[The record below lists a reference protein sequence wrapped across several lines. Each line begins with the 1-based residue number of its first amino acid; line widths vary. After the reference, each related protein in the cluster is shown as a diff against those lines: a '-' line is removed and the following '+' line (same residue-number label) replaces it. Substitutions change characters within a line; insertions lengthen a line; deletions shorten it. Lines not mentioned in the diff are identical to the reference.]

1 MTAQQLNRYRSPS
14 SVSFW
19 AAMMAGSV
27 IVHLL
32 LWVYLQPL
40 FTAERSPSRT
50 AAFTPIEWV
59 ELDYPS
65 GSTAVPSDRFTALP
79 PQSATPAAPS
89 SPNVSPSANLN
100 TDRTRTPAES
110 TQAAAPTETDLEI
123 ETTELNTAAD
133 AVTEPEPE
141 PELELE
147 PEQSAAALPPI
158 ASPTE
163 SLPPVPTVPTV
174 ATEPTAELPPESGE
188 DDPDLPIAE
197 TDPNPEPQRY
207 RISVSRV
214 EERPVTVEGDR
225 RDAYDE
231 PPALRRYAD
240 YYLDDPLDS
249 DCTITPD
256 VQRSLGE
263 SVSLRVLINRE
274 GDAIAVTPVD
284 DYRVSQAY
292 LELAQCIV
300 QTWDFEP
307 AYTAGQPVD
316 SDALIVEL
324 DIGQLVDGQN
334 R

>member
-1 MTAQQLNRYRSPS
+1 
-14 SVSFW
+14 
-19 AAMMAGSV
+19 MAGSV

-32 LWVYLQPL
+32 LWIYLQPL

-133 AVTEPEPE
+133 AVTEPEPVIDPE
-141 PELELE
+141 PELEPEPEPEPEPVIEPEPEPE